1 MVESTGIFQG
11 AEFDRGV
18 KKLYDGDMV
27 IMVSDGVIDQIE
39 VEDKEGYIKELL
51 LAMDTNNPQE
61 LVSGLL
67 ETISLESQGNLRDDM
82 TALCIG
88 VWKK

>member
-1 MVESTGIFQG
+1 
-11 AEFDRGV
+11 
-18 KKLYDGDMV
+18 LYDGDMI

-39 VEDKEGYIKELL
+39 AEDKEGYIKELL